1 MPDWFGAQIDH
12 VFVTSPIA
20 AEDFAVR
27 ELAGSDH
34 RAVIAEVALPEGG

>member
-1 MPDWFGAQIDH
+1 L
-12 VFVTSPIA
+12 VTNPIA

-34 RAVIAEVALPEGG
+34 RAVVVRLRVPH